1 MEADHEGWFAYGG
14 GYLRIPAPA
23 GADLLMKI
31 CKTAPMHGGEFTY
44 GGGSLTI
51 GWSGTYS
58 RLDITNVPKMNTY
71 STVQYTTL
79 VSPGRNK

>member
-31 CKTAPMHGGEFTY
+31 CKTAPTGANLLMEADHLLSDGPVRTVDSTLQTY
-44 GGGSLTI
+44 Q
-51 GWSGTYS
+51 
-58 RLDITNVPKMNTY
+58 K
-71 STVQYTTL
+71 
-79 VSPGRNK
+79 